1 VNFKD
6 YCDSDCESIEDIDY
20 MVGVMR
26 WFDDGGLVISVPK
39 TFSLDLTDDDIF
51 PFVCKTPE
59 WNWGMKRYYPISKSE
74 KYTVEWL
81 E

>member
-1 VNFKD
+1 
-6 YCDSDCESIEDIDY
+6 
-20 MVGVMR
+20 
-26 WFDDGGLVISVPK
+26 VPK
-39 TFSLDLTDDDIF
+39 TFSLELIGNDDIF